1 MRNFASL
8 KKNKMR
14 LVEVVRNT
22 QSLQNDGV
30 AVGDVFETIP
40 VEGVYS
46 AFLLVRKIKGAM
58 DLPYKKGTR
67 WIDKT
72 MACEINE
79 NES

>member
-1 MRNFASL
+1 
-8 KKNKMR
+8 MR
-14 LVEVVRNT
+14 LVKVVRNT
-22 QSLQNDGV
+22 KSLQKDGV
-30 AVGDVFETIP
+30 AVGDVFEVMP

-46 AFLLVRKIKGAM
+46 AFLLVRKIKGNM

-79 NES
+79 TEL